1 MRNEHHERTVELT
14 AAEPELDGVVLG

>member
-1 MRNEHHERTVELT
+1 MRNEHDGRTVELT